1 MAGLFLSF
9 EGIDGCG
16 KSTQAK
22 LCYDALCKKDIKAYL
37 TREPG
42 GEKVAES
49 IREILLFSREDI
61 LKETEVLLYAAAR
74 AQHVRKVIAPKLA
87 QDNIVVCDR
96 FVHSS
101 VAYQGYGLGF
111 DLKTIWD
118 INSVAMGSTFP
129 DIVFLFD
136 LSVEEAFL
144 RSKARQVVLDSR
156 ESGLS
161 SEPLKKDRIENRGY
175 DFYKKVRTG
184 FLEMSN
190 DPRIT
195 ILDATKPAEVIH
207 NEVMRIIWKVWQGG
221 ATS

>member
-22 LCYDALCKKDIKAYL
+22 LCYDALCKKNIKAYL

-49 IREILLFSREDI
+49 IREILLFSKEEI
-61 LKETEVLLYAAAR
+61 VKETEVLLYAAAR
-74 AQHVRKVIAPKLA
+74 SQHVRKIIAPKLD
-87 QDNIVVCDR
+87 QGDVVVCDR

-101 VAYQGYGLGF
+101 IAYQGYGLGLE
-111 DLKTIWD
+111 LKTIWD
-118 INSVAMGSTFP
+118 INSLAMGSTFP

-136 LSVEEAFL
+136 LSVKEAFL
-144 RSKARQVVLDSR
+144 RSKARQEVLDSR

-175 DFYKKVRTG
+175 DFYEKVRAG
-184 FLEMSN
+184 FLEMSQ
-190 DPRIT
+190 DPRVK
-195 ILDATKPAEVIH
+195 ILDATKPVEVLH
-207 NEVMRIIWKVWQGG
+207 TEVMNIIWKERQGG